1 MRNNIVIFIV
11 LFLIGLVLNYQNLEP
26 TIEPNSGWE
35 TLNSSF
41 LKEKKLIVSDGDV
54 EADKKVVK
62 YLLYTKGRD
71 DASSI
76 FYYAFLMAI
85 QYEYTPANYDAYQAL
100 IKPYGEITALDKNT
114 QQLAMFFLHRGANKG
129 NRECMQAL
137 HKLTK

>member
-26 TIEPNSGWE
+26 TIESNSGWE

-54 EADKKVVK
+54 EAYKKVVK

-85 QYEYTPANYDAYQAL
+85 Q
-100 IKPYGEITALDKNT
+100 YGEITALDKNT

>member
-54 EADKKVVK
+54 EAYKKVVK

-76 FYYAFLMAI
+76 FFYAILMAI
-85 QYEYTPANYDAYQAL
+85 
-100 IKPYGEITALDKNT
+100 K
-114 QQLAMFFLHRGANKG
+114 
-129 NRECMQAL
+129 
-137 HKLTK
+137 